1 MDEQTSRAR
10 FRWLVGVACLLMML
24 SINDFVATSR
34 AMDMGVHLVLA
45 EAWVI
50 SALAAAMLLV
60 VAVRVRTRA
69 AGRQSASTGDAEGD
83 E

>member
-10 FRWLVGVACLLMML
+10 FWWLVGVACLLMML
-24 SINDFVATSR
+24 SVNDFVATSR
-34 AMDMGVHLVLA
+34 AMDMGVPLVLE

-50 SALAAAMLLV
+50 SALAASVLMA
-60 VAVRVRTRA
+60 VAVGLRMRGARR
-69 AGRQSASTGDAEGD
+69 GSASPGDAKGD